1 MAITEAALH
10 AKRHKRVLASRS
22 RIAHKARRDAQLRA
36 EASSRSIKSAQWM
49 EDLGILQSKAEAKA
63 ANEQRQ
69 AAYSGIQAGAKT
81 GWLAGA
87 AAKVTSFFKPRGR

>member
-22 RIAHKARRDAQLRA
+22 RIAHKARRDAQLRV

-49 EDLGILQSKAEAKA
+49 DELSAAQQNNEAAE
-63 ANEQRQ
+63 RQ
-69 AAYSGIQAGAKT
+69 ALNKTLVSVMTNQAKS

-87 AAKVTSFFKPRGR
+87 AAKVGSFLRRRP